1 MVSSDFVGDS
11 HSSIFDAAAG
21 IALSDNFVKL
31 VAWCV
36 PECPRVSPRGGTG
49 FVSHPPEVCDVVP
62 CVPPPHRYD
71 NEYGYSNRV
80 ADLLSHIYSRE
91 I

>member
-36 PECPRVSPRGGTG
+36 PECPRGVAPGLCP
-49 FVSHPPEVCDVVP
+49 PPEVCDVVP